1 MKKIAM
7 MFLVVALA
15 VALGACAFAE
25 YVNKDGAKVY
35 ADWDTDS
42 KVIARLSKGDKVTVL
57 DVVDMQGKWNEV
69 SIKVKG
75 KKKTGFMLSKYLD
88 ENAPCKHK
96 WGAWVI
102 IDEPTCTETGL
113 RQVDRH
119 PGTNLHRKRQPHPQV
134 PGVRPQGDAGDGQA
148 APRLR

>member
-102 IDEPTCTETGL
+102 IDEPTCTETGY
-113 RQVDRH
+113 RQ
-119 PGTNLHRKRQPHPQV
+119 RQCVKCGILDDEVMPKTGHTYGKGKITREPT
-134 PGVRPQGDAGDGQA
+134 
-148 APRLR
+148 